1 MTYLEEK
8 MIIDVDRL
16 PREGLKISKDF
27 EFLSEDIVEEN
38 AVFLQSVHADL
49 TVRNA
54 GEEILV
60 KGKISTCLSFVCSRC
75 LIPFEFPVDS
85 RFDLVYFPEE
95 LDVME
100 DQLGGDD
107 INKLFYY
114 SRKIDIKE
122 VVLEQLNLT
131 FPAKPLCSE
140 DCQGICPVCGKII
153 RKGNCACTTKRADP
167 RLDKLKIFIKD
178 KR

>member
-1 MTYLEEK
+1 

-16 PREGLKISKDF
+16 PKEGLKVSRDF
-27 EFLSEDIVEEN
+27 ELFSAVLVEEN
-38 AVFLQSVHADL
+38 AVSLQPVHAEL
-49 TVRNA
+49 TVKRA
-54 GEEILV
+54 GEEILI
-60 KGKISTCLSFVCSRC
+60 KGRITTCLSFVCSRC
-75 LIPFEFPVDS
+75 LVPFEFPIDS
-85 RFDLVYFPEE
+85 KFDLVYLSDE
-95 LDVME
+95 LDVMK
-100 DQLGGDD
+100 DQLGSDE

-122 VVLEQLNLT
+122 VVLEQLNLS

-140 DCQGICPVCGKII
+140 DCQGICPVCGKVIQSSE
-153 RKGNCACTTKRADP
+153 CACVRKSSDP